1 MGKINFEMF
10 LIYQKFMIV
19 VGFYI
24 LVKINQ
30 FMYFNY
36 GYFREDIFMVREVIL
51 VDIKFEQVLVFYNIG
66 VLYFIFG
73 FMETRINVD
82 VNKFNIIFC

>member
-1 MGKINFEMF
+1 
-10 LIYQKFMIV
+10 
-19 VGFYI
+19 
-24 LVKINQ
+24 
-30 FMYFNY
+30 
-36 GYFREDIFMVREVIL
+36 MVREVIL

-82 VNKFNIIFC
+82 VKFNIIFLLKS

>member
-10 LIYQKFMIV
+10 LIYQKFIIV
-19 VGFYI
+19 VVFYI

-73 FMETRINVD
+73 FMEIRINVD

>member
-1 MGKINFEMF
+1 M
-10 LIYQKFMIV
+10 
-19 VGFYI
+19 YI
-24 LVKINQ
+24 
-30 FMYFNY
+30 NY

-73 FMETRINVD
+73 FMEMRINVD
-82 VNKFNIIFC
+82 VNKFNIIFLLKS

>member
-73 FMETRINVD
+73 FMEIRINVD

>member
-1 MGKINFEMF
+1 
-10 LIYQKFMIV
+10 
-19 VGFYI
+19 
-24 LVKINQ
+24 
-30 FMYFNY
+30 
-36 GYFREDIFMVREVIL
+36 MVREVIL